1 MNKTKSDEKLTSNA
15 DVKKTATSVQES
27 DAEAKKSALKS
38 KALADVKKSALE
50 EKSSADVK
58 KVAVKAKSLAGDK
71 TTGASA
77 TKLTVAQ
84 ASGASANK
92 TGTSAK
98 KPSVAQA
105 SGASASKTGASAT
118 KLALAQA
125 SDASAKKSAV
135 NPQNQNQNQKEHG
148 ALTNDNHKALW
159 SGRFAEGP
167 DAVAVEFET
176 SIYVDERMALD
187 DIHGSI
193 AHAKMLGDTK
203 IISKSESKQ
212 IIDGLKSIE
221 KDLSSG
227 LLKIDYSAEDIHS
240 FIEAT
245 LTDRIGEA
253 GKKLH
258 TGRSRNDQIALDER
272 LYLKRVIPLLQNEL
286 ITSIEALVLIA
297 SKNQHSLLSGYTHM
311 QHAQPG
317 TLAQHLL
324 AWATMFKR
332 DWLRLEDSL
341 SRINLSPLGS
351 GALQGSTLPLDRVAV
366 AKTLGFSGVTEN
378 SLDSSSDRDY
388 CIEFTS
394 DFAILQS
401 HLSRMCEELVLWST
415 TEFAFVDMS
424 EKWSTG
430 SSIMPQKK
438 NPDFAELIR
447 GRTGKV
453 YGDLINLL
461 TMVKGLPLAYDRDLQ
476 EDKSAL
482 FDALDTVESNL
493 KVFTAMISSCKW
505 NLKNMAL
512 SCEGGFANA
521 TDLAE
526 YLVRKALPF
535 RTAHSVAAKAV
546 RMALD
551 AGLQKIEDLSL
562 EELQMC
568 SPLIQED
575 VYDLLTPESCVENR
589 KTLGAPSS
597 VSTSLQIKNM
607 KLFCKK
613 SRKNIKNVS
622 C

>member
-1 MNKTKSDEKLTSNA
+1 MNKTKSDEKLATNA
-15 DVKKTATSVQES
+15 DVKKTALAQES
-27 DAEAKKSALKS
+27 GAGAKKSALKS

-58 KVAVKAKSLAGDK
+58 KVAVKAESLAGDK
-71 TTGASA
+71 
-77 TKLTVAQ
+77 
-84 ASGASANK
+84 K
-92 TGTSAK
+92 T
-98 KPSVAQA
+98 
-105 SGASASKTGASAT
+105 GASASKTGTSAT
-118 KLALAQA
+118 KSVL
-125 SDASAKKSAV
+125 

-297 SKNQHSLLSGYTHM
+297 SKNQHSLLTGYTHM